1 MAVKTHWMDRSATEV
16 AVAVRARGVSPV
28 EVVEAALE
36 RIEARNSTLNAFV
49 HVCGDRALGEA
60 HALAKRLAR
69 DEDVGPL
76 AGVPFGVKDLEDVA
90 GLPTTYG
97 SAVFANHVATS
108 DSVQVARLRAAG
120 GIVGR
125 PSPVFGKG
133 SGCETWTLNPE
144 TTMTDER
151 MALIELVEKAAD
163 VDLVREM
170 LAFAAERIMDAEA
183 ELLTGAAKGA
193 RTALRENH
201 RNGYRERDW
210 DTRAGRIEL
219 AIPKLRKGSYFPSF
233 LEPRRTAEKA
243 LVAVIQEAYVH
254 GVSTRAVDDLV
265 KAMGAGGM
273 SKSQVSRL
281 CAEIDVRVNA
291 FLQRPL
297 EGAWPYLWLDATYIK
312 VREGGRIISRAVIV
326 AVAVNED
333 GKREVLGVAAGP
345 SEAETFWTEFLRSLA
360 DRGLRGVKLVIADDH
375 KGLRA
380 AARRVF
386 DATHQR
392 CRVHWLRNALAHA
405 PAKQRT
411 ALAAMLKTIFAQET
425 RAEATDQ
432 WGVVADALREK
443 QPKLGALMDASRE
456 DVLAYMDFPREH
468 WPQIAST
475 NPLERVNREI
485 KRRADVVG
493 IFPND
498 DAIIRLVGA
507 LMLETNDEWAV
518 ARRYMSLETLAKVTN
533 TENVRLPAVAA

>member
-1 MAVKTHWMDRSATEV
+1 
-16 AVAVRARGVSPV
+16 
-28 EVVEAALE
+28 
-36 RIEARNSTLNAFV
+36 
-49 HVCGDRALGEA
+49 
-60 HALAKRLAR
+60 
-69 DEDVGPL
+69 
-76 AGVPFGVKDLEDVA
+76 
-90 GLPTTYG
+90 
-97 SAVFANHVATS
+97 
-108 DSVQVARLRAAG
+108 
-120 GIVGR
+120 
-125 PSPVFGKG
+125 
-133 SGCETWTLNPE
+133 
-144 TTMTDER
+144 MTDDR
-151 MALIELVEKAAD
+151 MALLELVEKAAD
-163 VDLVREM
+163 ADFVREM
-170 LAFAAERIMDAEA
+170 LAFAAERIMDAEV
-183 ELLTGAAKGA
+183 ETQIGAAKGA
-193 RTALRENH
+193 RSALRETH

-281 CAEIDVRVNA
+281 CSEIDERVHA

-312 VREGGRIISRAVIV
+312 VREGGRIVSRAVIV

-333 GKREVLGVAAGP
+333 GKREILGVHAGH
-345 SEAETFWTEFLRSLA
+345 SEAEVFWTAFLRSLA

-386 DATHQR
+386 DVTHQR

-411 ALAAMLKTIFAQET
+411 AVSAMLKTIFAQENKAD
-425 RAEATDQ
+425 AEAQ

-443 QPKLGALMDASRE
+443 QPKLGDLMDASRD

-468 WPQIAST
+468 WPQVAST

-485 KRRADVVG
+485 KRRADVIG

-498 DAIIRLVGA
+498 EAIVRLVGA

-518 ARRYMSLETLAKVTN
+518 ARRYMSLETLARVTN
-533 TENVRLPAVAA
+533 TTNVRLPAVAA